1 MSERK
6 HKPSALITGLLFV
19 LAVGLL
25 LFSTISST
33 RAALT
38 IQSQVLES
46 NMGMLRIGI
55 DITEDGNSVS
65 GSGLLLKGML
75 GSDAKVVPGKK
86 YSLPVNIT
94 NTDSIDEYTRVTV
107 YKYWL
112 NSSGKKDT
120 TLDPSFIDLEYA
132 EGWVKDSFASPTGE
146 TEVFF
151 RRSPITVDN
160 RSVPF
165 IKSIK
170 VNDSIL
176 HTGTVKIEGNVI
188 TTTYVYD
195 GAQFCIEIEADG
207 VQTHNAKDAIRSAWG
222 KSVTVTDG
230 GPITGGIG

>member
-1 MSERK
+1 MSVRK
-6 HKPSALITGLLFV
+6 HKTSALITGLLFV

-38 IQSQVLES
+38 IQSQVLQS

-55 DITEDGNSVS
+55 DITEGGSSVS

-75 GSDAKVVPGKK
+75 GSDKQVVPGKK
-86 YSLPVNIT
+86 YGVDVKIK

-107 YKYWL
+107 HKYWL
-112 NSSGKKDT
+112 TSSKTKDT
-120 TLDPSFIDLEYA
+120 SLDPSFIILEYA
-132 EGWVKDSFASPTGE
+132 DGWVKDSLASPSGE
-146 TEVFF
+146 TEVYF
-151 RRSPITVDN
+151 RRSPIPVGQ
-160 RSVPF
+160 SVPF
-165 IKSIK
+165 IKSIT

-176 HTGTVKIEGNVI
+176 HTGTVTLKDNVI

-195 GAQFCIEIEADG
+195 GAVFCIEIEADG
-207 VQTHNAKDAIRSAWG
+207 VQTHNAKDAIKSAWG
-222 KSVTVTDG
+222 KSVSVTDD